1 MIFAEIEQA
10 IADRLSPLRNSGGIG
25 TRAMPNKPAEWGK
38 SENGII
44 TLKWE
49 KDEAE
54 PSISMGKF
62 KQRIFMQW
70 KLDVRLRNLRDVNG
84 AWKIL
89 EEITH
94 LLLGFRPPQCEKI
107 YLKSREFLGELEGI
121 WVFEVIFIVPTW
133 IQENL

>member
-10 IADRLSPLRNSGGIG
+10 IADRLSPLRDSGGIA

-49 KDEAE
+49 RDEAE
-54 PSISMGKF
+54 PSISMGDF
-62 KQRIFMQW
+62 RQRIFMQW
-70 KLDVRLRNLRDVNG
+70 KLDIRLKSLRDVSG

-89 EEITH
+89 EGITQR
-94 LLLGFRPPQCEKI
+94 LLGFRPPQCDKI
-107 YLKSREFLGELEGI
+107 YIKSREFLGELEGV
-121 WVFEVIFIVPTW
+121 WVFEVVFIVPTW
-133 IQENL
+133 IQETL